1 MMVGPSQDDPFIQ
14 RARWNARI
22 PPTSAGTKRPDA
34 PTPIQIS
41 QFGKGTLGVV
51 SRSRAAPR
59 RASTA
64 ATPVPD
70 LWLAA
75 RHEPLPSWLAAL
87 SSHADL
93 SGVVVPGPG
102 IHALAAPDYRASVC
116 DNLAPSHPAA
126 RMAQLRPPTSAG
138 IVLAANAGIRPGAA
152 PGVPVSV
159 RVVGVA
165 GVAGERR
172 VRTAIGRTNP
182 RPEIDDLRAPPSARA
197 EL

>member
-1 MMVGPSQDDPFIQ
+1 M
-14 RARWNARI
+14 
-22 PPTSAGTKRPDA
+22 
-34 PTPIQIS
+34 
-41 QFGKGTLGVV
+41 
-51 SRSRAAPR
+51 
-59 RASTA
+59 
-64 ATPVPD
+64 PD

-182 RPEIDDLRAPPSARA
+182 RPEIDDLRAPPSYLFRPSSQGVGFRGGRTRVSFSFGQAGGGA
-197 EL
+197 AGLTLHQTLNPLSLA